1 MSKKLL
7 ILSILMLLVVP
18 FAGVNA
24 QNMAEGSIDYC
35 AILPEADC
43 QILVQSEAAM
53 GDVSSMAFDMS
64 IAYDIAMSG
73 DDMPPGMDNINFAI
87 DGTGAVAIDKAAF
100 DEIYSLAASDMS
112 AYFEQMP
119 SLIDGMI
126 AGIDGEMT
134 LNISLPEML
143 GMAMGGD
150 VPSNIP
156 VNLIMK
162 DGVWALDVA
171 SLSEAMGEDSGG
183 MGWVGIN
190 LNGAFESIFAEAGM
204 DFGELMDEETMNMM
218 SDMNNMDL
226 TSAVT
231 ITRLPDSDVN
241 GTSVAVFEVNLD
253 YAALMDA
260 MMSDGAIA
268 EMYEGMGMSQE
279 EIDAAMSILDTINL
293 TYRQYVGLED
303 YYGYRYEYM
312 MSMAL
317 DGEAMGDDTL
327 DSMSMV
333 IDMSFDLSDF
343 NVPVEVEVPADAM
356 VMPFE
361 MIMGGGL

>member
-7 ILSILMLLVVP
+7 ILSIMMLLIVP
-18 FAGVNA
+18 FASVNA

-73 DDMPPGMDNINFAI
+73 EGMPPGMDNINFAI

-100 DEIYSLAASDMS
+100 DQLYELASTDMS
-112 AYFEQMP
+112 AYLEQIP
-119 SLIDGMI
+119 SLMDGI
-126 AGIDGEMT
+126 FAGIDGEMA

-143 GMAMGGD
+143 GMAMGGE

-156 VNLIMK
+156 LNLIMK

-171 SLSEAMGEDSGG
+171 SLSAAMGEDAGG

-190 LNGAFESIFAEAGM
+190 LNGAFESIFAESGM
-204 DFGELMDEETMNMM
+204 DFGALMDEETMGMM
-218 SDMNNMDL
+218 TDMNSMDL

-231 ITRLPDSDVN
+231 ITRLPDTDIN
-241 GTSVAVFEVNLD
+241 GTAVAVFEVNLD
-253 YAALMDA
+253 YSALMDA
-260 MMSDGAIA
+260 MMAEGAIA
-268 EMYEGMGMSQE
+268 EMYNDMGMSQE
-279 EIDAAMSILDTINL
+279 EIDMALSVLDSIDL
-293 TYRQYVGLED
+293 TYRQYVGLSD

-312 MSMAL
+312 MAIAI
-317 DGEAMGDDTL
+317 DGEAVGEDSL
-327 DSMSMV
+327 DSMSMG
-333 IDMSFDLSDF
+333 INMSFDLSDF
-343 NVPVEVEVPADAM
+343 NVPVNVEIPADAM

-361 MIMGGGL
+361 MIMGGGF